1 MKILVTG
8 FDPFGDDIVNPA
20 FEAVKLLPDHIGEA
34 QIIKLEVPT
43 VFGKAAEK
51 TIEAIK
57 QEQVD
62 AVICVGQAG
71 GRTRLSL
78 EKVAIN
84 WVDARIPDNEQ
95 QQPLQQEIITGAS
108 TAYFS
113 TLPLM
118 SMMNRIQKNQLPVE
132 ISYTAGTFVCNEL
145 MYRVLDYTE
154 NHAKSVMAGF
164 IHVPFIPE
172 QVITR
177 PGTASL
183 SLETIAESLR
193 CGIEAMVEGEEVAS
207 FSSSSGTI
215 C

>member
-8 FDPFGDDIVNPA
+8 FDPFGEDTINPA
-20 FEAVKLLPDHIGEA
+20 FEAVKLLPDNIGGA

-51 TIEAIK
+51 TIE
-57 QEQVD
+57 
-62 AVICVGQAG
+62 VIEREKADVVVCVGQAG
-71 GRTRLSL
+71 GRTRLSI

-84 WVDARIPDNEQ
+84 WVDARIPDNDR
-95 QQPLQQEIITGAS
+95 QQPLQQTIISDAA

-113 TLPLM
+113 TLPLTAM
-118 SMMNRIQKNQLPVE
+118 ISHVQKNQLPVE

-145 MYRVLDYTE
+145 MYRVLNYTE
-154 NHAKSVMAGF
+154 NCARSIMAGF

-172 QVITR
+172 QVTNR

-193 CGIEAMVEGEEVAS
+193 CGIEAIAQGENDEKATQ
-207 FSSSSGTI
+207 SSGTI